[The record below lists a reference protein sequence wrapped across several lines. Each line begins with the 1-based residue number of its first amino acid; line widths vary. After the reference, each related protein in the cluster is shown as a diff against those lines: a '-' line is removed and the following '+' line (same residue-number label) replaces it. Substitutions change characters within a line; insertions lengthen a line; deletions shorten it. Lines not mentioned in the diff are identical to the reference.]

1 MKSIIRTLVII
12 GLIAFSLQ
20 THAQVKFG
28 IKAGLNANNINQNFK
43 ESDWEEKTNMR
54 FGYHIGAAV
63 DLGLSEVISLQS
75 GLLFSSKGFSWDVK
89 EEWGDDTKG
98 YDRAIFN
105 YVEIPV
111 NIVYKINDF
120 QIFAGPYVALGI
132 GGKNKWDV
140 KWDGGSDADYYKFK
154 PVFGEAKEGD
164 IGDEEEPYN
173 ALDAGFNLGVGYQVG
188 PVLLNLGYSLG
199 LVNMTVDYEGGSS
212 DRDDFKVTNR
222 VITLSASYFF
232 GE

>member
-1 MKSIIRTLVII
+1 MKSIIKTLVII

-20 THAQVKFG
+20 TQAQVKFG
-28 IKAGLNANNINQNFK
+28 VKAGLNVNNINQNFK

-54 FGYHIGAAV
+54 IGYHIGATV
-63 DLGLSEVISLQS
+63 DFGLSDVISLQS
-75 GLLFSSKGFSWDVK
+75 GLLLSSKGFSWDVK
-89 EEWGDDTKG
+89 EGWGDDTKG

-105 YVEIPV
+105 YLEIPV
-111 NIVYKINDF
+111 NFIYKFNDF
-120 QIFAGPYVALGI
+120 QVFAGPYLAVGI

-140 KWDGGSDADYYKFK
+140 TWDDGSDADYYKFI
-154 PVFGEAKEGD
+154 PVFGKAKDDD
-164 IGDEEEPYN
+164 IGDEEDPYN
-173 ALDAGFNLGVGYQVG
+173 ALDFGFNFGVGYQVG

-199 LVNMTVDYEGGSS
+199 FVNMTVDYEGGSD